1 MHLGAK
7 LEIDEH
13 YRDLT
18 AADHE
23 DDKHE
28 KEEPEKVIELSFPY
42 RLSVNRKRILYCISM
57 RTHTFTCLSICIIK
71 HKFYNIGLNP

>member
-42 RLSVNRKRILYCISM
+42 RLSVNREYCTVF
-57 RTHTFTCLSICIIK
+57 RCVHTLL
-71 HKFYNIGLNP
+71 HVYPYVL